1 LNGLQIENDGSIS
14 RIASSVDASL
24 GAIEKAAAAGADF
37 LLVHHGLFWSGA
49 KWVAGLQGR
58 RIRALIKAGVALYSA
73 HLPLD
78 CHPDVGNNVVLA
90 QALGLRNP
98 RPFGEAYAVQIG
110 IAGDL
115 DMERSKLLDRIR
127 STLGVTARLVPAGP
141 QRVQRIG
148 IVTGA
153 GTGELRAAITAG
165 LDTFLTGEGPHHSYL
180 EAEELGLNLIYAGHY
195 ATETVGV
202 KALAAHLGDRFG
214 LPWSFVDHP
223 TGM

>member
-1 LNGLQIENDGSIS
+1 
-14 RIASSVDASL
+14 
-24 GAIEKAAAAGADF
+24 
-37 LLVHHGLFWSGA
+37 
-49 KWVAGLQGR
+49 
-58 RIRALIKAGVALYSA
+58 
-73 HLPLD
+73 
-78 CHPDVGNNVVLA
+78 VLA
-90 QALGLRNP
+90 RELGVRNP
-98 RPFGEAYAVQIG
+98 RAFGEAYDVQIG

-115 DMERSKLLDRIR
+115 DLPRSKLLDRIR
-127 STLGVTARLVPAGP
+127 SMLGVTARVVPAGP
-141 QRVQRIG
+141 ERVQRIG

-153 GTGELRAAITAG
+153 GTGELRTAVRAG

-202 KALAAHLGDRFG
+202 KALAAHVGERFG